1 MTPIKMCDDCG
12 KFQGTE
18 EIPETEKYICKL
30 CEIRIRVPFDK
41 YDNDRCYFYTPNSIK
56 KIITFDDGNQKYEN
70 EPNQWLKIGHWR
82 EHPEKIIL
90 INNTSN
96 AYISS
101 ISNWK
106 VSTIYD

>member
-41 YDNDRCYFYTPNSIK
+41 YDNDRCYFYPPNSLK